1 MTKVIVNSPQH
12 MQIIQKKENMKISFV
27 INIYEKLN
35 VCGYIKYMHFCLLLV
50 KMWYRIF
57 QKTNFQ
63 NSKKLE
69 SIVNIFVF
77 LEKLHVRAKNP
88 PLSKQSLF
96 ILTPP
101 FLEKSFYP
109 PYCQI
114 REVNPPPP
122 PFLKGEIQAM
132 VFASGMV
139 FVFFLGY
146 CRYSIHTHMYQKHSS
161 ICDNKSKNNFMQFY
175 IKLKFCN
182 FNSI

>member
-114 REVNPPPP
+114 REVNPPPL
-122 PFLKGEIQAM
+122 FKRGDSSYGFCIRYG
-132 VFASGMV
+132 FCI
-139 FVFFLGY
+139 FFRLLQVQY
-146 CRYSIHTHMYQKHSS
+146 THSYVLETQ
-161 ICDNKSKNNFMQFY
+161 QY
-175 IKLKFCN
+175 L
-182 FNSI
+182 